1 MKNRVV
7 HNQAPITRSV
17 LERKPAITLSR
28 VFRSNYTH
36 YYLMLLPGL
45 LWMFFFNLFPMY
57 GTLMAFKDFNPGVG
71 ILKSAWIGLEN
82 FKYMFE
88 LPDSIQVFKN
98 TIVIA
103 LAKMILQLIVP
114 LIFALMLNEVKNRFF
129 SRSVQT
135 IVYLPHFLSWV
146 IVAGILLDLFSLT
159 GPVNQLL
166 SVLGIEPMLFFSN
179 PDIFPAIVIGSDVW
193 KEFGFGAIIYFAALT
208 SISPELYEAAAID
221 GASQFRRLISIT
233 LPSILP
239 VAILLGTLSLG
250 NILNAGFDQIFN
262 LYNPLV
268 YSTGDIIDTWV
279 YRAGLI
285 DMQYGLATAVGLLKS
300 IVSLILISISYGL
313 AYRFANYRIF

>member
-1 MKNRVV
+1 MLNRS
-7 HNQAPITRSV
+7 AY
-17 LERKPAITLSR
+17 K
-28 VFRSNYTH
+28 H

-45 LWMFFFNLFPMY
+45 VWLFFFNLLPMY
-57 GTLMAFKDFNPGVG
+57 GILMAFKDFNPGLG
-71 ILKSAWIGLEN
+71 IFKSEWVGLEN

-88 LPDSIQVFKN
+88 LDDSKQVFKN
-98 TIVIA
+98 TIFIA
-103 LAKMILQLIVP
+103 VLKMIGNLIVP
-114 LIFALMLNEVKNRFF
+114 LVFALMLNEVKNRFF
-129 SRSVQT
+129 TRSVQT

-146 IVAGILLDLFSLT
+146 IVAGIMLDILSYT

-166 SVLGIEPMLFFSN
+166 AVFGSEPIIFFAHAE
-179 PDIFPAIVIGSDVW
+179 IFPWLIVLSDIW
-193 KEFGFGAIIYFAALT
+193 KEFGFAAIIFFAALT
-208 SISPELYEAAAID
+208 SINPEMYEAAAID
-221 GASQFRRLISIT
+221 GASQFKRLISIT
-233 LPSILP
+233 LPSVLP

-262 LYNPLV
+262 LYNPSV

-300 IVSLILISISYGL
+300 VVGLVLISISYTL